1 MSWEDV
7 LKGYN
12 YLNEKG
18 AINAGAD
25 SAILSDRGNTLTA
38 DFMDG
43 EKAYRF
49 SQEMEKAGFN
59 VEFKEKDPYTRLVI
73 TR

>member
-1 MSWEDV
+1 MTWENM
-7 LKGYN
+7 LKRYN

-18 AINAGAD
+18 AIMAGAD

-38 DFMDG
+38 DFSNG

-49 SQEMEKAGFN
+49 SQEMEKAGFK
-59 VEFKEKDPYTRLVI
+59 VTFKEKDPYTRLVI

>member
-1 MSWEDV
+1 MIWEDV
-7 LKGYN
+7 LKRYN

-25 SAILSDRGNTLTA
+25 SAKLSGNTLTA
-38 DFMDG
+38 DFSNA